1 MPGDA
6 TAGSRAGWIGVLV
19 AVVGAAVYLPSLA
32 SGFNADDFLI
42 LWRIKSIEGLSEP
55 LAYFKFAFYDYF
67 RPLGFL
73 SYALDWRL
81 WGSNPLGFHLTN
93 VVLHAANA
101 ALVFHLAGRL
111 LTVRGATVAALL
123 FALHPASHEAVYW
136 VAARFD
142 LLATFFV
149 LVSLVCLAGDSR
161 SWRSAGIV
169 AFALALL
176 SKESAIS
183 LLIIAPAWDA
193 LIDRRSLR
201 DTVRRLIPLLIVLA
215 AYAAARSFGA
225 DLAAAGGERRLPKL
239 LMTGAA
245 LGGVLWLAWRREH
258 STGPREPISMRRQTM
273 IAAAGSAASLFVPS
287 SWVAEKIG
295 FVTHVVFYS
304 ISPVVM
310 PSPPTEW
317 FSPESMVRALPHA
330 VIILITISI
339 VARWLRRPSP
349 SRNVILFIAV
359 FVAAALLPVSS
370 MTGGLR
376 YLYLSS
382 VGVALAAGYL
392 VEGLTPAR
400 RRLAVAVVGV
410 LCLVSVQQVIQ
421 AGRAWHAA
429 STMTRDGVLLMAGAV
444 RGCGVDDVLLLDA
457 PVAIGGVYA
466 NLPWDAFDVLTGCP
480 PRSFNTLLRVMHHD
494 VHATVRT
501 PEPRVVELRVTD
513 YAGNIVASR
522 DLRNFG
528 IVILPGQSAEID
540 TTVGRL
546 EIFAEGTT
554 QVFRLTMTGESAAAG
569 RFYYSDGRIRQ

>member
-6 TAGSRAGWIGVLV
+6 AATRRGRWIGALV
-19 AVVGAAVYLPSLA
+19 AIVGGAVYLPSLA

-55 LAYFKFAFYDYF
+55 LAYFKFAFYEYF

-81 WGSNPLGFHLTN
+81 WGLNPWGFHLTN

-101 ALVFHLAGRL
+101 ALVFRLAGRL
-111 LTVRGATVAALL
+111 LPVRGATVAAVL

-142 LLATFFV
+142 LLATFFM
-149 LVSLVCLAGDSR
+149 LVSLVCLTSANGG
-161 SWRSAGIV
+161 WRSAGIV

-183 LLIIAPAWDA
+183 LVIIAPAWDA
-193 LIDRRSLR
+193 LVDRRTLR
-201 DTVRRLIPLLIVLA
+201 DTARRLIPLLIVVA

-245 LGGVLWLAWRREH
+245 LGGVLWLAWRRERDPIA
-258 STGPREPISMRRQTM
+258 PRRMTM
-273 IAAAGSAASLFVPS
+273 ILIGIAAASLFLPS
-287 SWVAEKIG
+287 SWFVEKVG
-295 FVTHVVFYS
+295 FLTHVVFYS
-304 ISPVVM
+304 FSPVAM
-310 PSPPTEW
+310 PPPPLEW
-317 FSPESMVRALPHA
+317 FSPESLVRAIPQIVVIGLATLAVAWWLRHPTPTRA
-330 VIILITISI
+330 VIQ
-339 VARWLRRPSP
+339 
-349 SRNVILFIAV
+349 FIAI

-382 VGVALAAGYL
+382 VGVALAIGYL
-392 VEGLTPAR
+392 IEGLTPAR
-400 RRLAVAVVGV
+400 RRVAIAVVAV
-410 LCLVSVQQVIQ
+410 LCLVSGQQLFQ

-429 STMTRDGVLLMAGAV
+429 STMTRDGVLLMAGSV
-444 RGCGVDDVLLLDA
+444 RRCGMDDVLLLDA

-466 NLPWDAFDVLTGCP
+466 NVPWDAFDVLTGCP
-480 PRSFNTLLRVMHHD
+480 PRSFNTLMRVMQHD
-494 VHATVRT
+494 VQATVVT
-501 PEPRVVELRVTD
+501 PQPQVVELRVAD

-540 TTVGRL
+540 TTAGRL
-546 EIFAEGTT
+546 QTFAEGTT
-554 QVFRLTMTGESAAAG
+554 QVFRLTMTPEAASAG